1 MLLFFIVIIFQGS
14 VINFDDLKYVIVI
27 GPSGVQFRE

>member
-1 MLLFFIVIIFQGS
+1 MAYLLGS
-14 VINFDDLKYVIVI
+14 SLGRPDKSAELVIVI